1 MLTHICLSGQSA
13 YFPRTAAARP
23 ASEKERVMRTLLWTV
38 GVIVGAVVIF
48 AGFTK
53 SCDLISAPSNA
64 KVLIGFV
71 ILAMLIGLIIAGG
84 VTVLKRLGML
94 MLLVVV
100 VAMGNSG
107 CTKVEPG
114 WAGIRVKL
122 YGSQRGVQDFP
133 VITGR
138 VWYNPWTEEIYQ
150 FPTYMQNV
158 VWTAAMNEGA
168 PRDESLTANSQEGV
182 PFNFDV
188 GVSYQIDATMVPHIF
203 LKFRENASM
212 LTNVYIRNQVR
223 DFFSIEASKMPIMQI
238 VGPEK
243 QLLLE
248 RVLTDLRNKL
258 GPDGIRFDN
267 ISIVGKMRLPPQVED
282 SINAVIEAT
291 QRALEAQNKV
301 AQSTAEAQQR
311 VAEANGIA
319 QSTMIRAKAQADAN
333 QLLNSSLTSMLIQYE
348 ALQKWNGTL
357 PQVTGSGG
365 MPFVQLTPPA
375 TASR

>member
-1 MLTHICLSGQSA
+1 M
-13 YFPRTAAARP
+13 
-23 ASEKERVMRTLLWTV
+23 
-38 GVIVGAVVIF
+38 
-48 AGFTK
+48 
-53 SCDLISAPSNA
+53 ISAPST
-64 KVLIGFV
+64 VRMVSGFV
-71 ILAMLIGLIIAGG
+71 LLGLLVGAVIAGG
-84 VTVLKRLGML
+84 VTMLKRMGIML
-94 MLLVVV
+94 VLVV
-100 VAMGNSG
+100 AIAAGNSG

-158 VWTAAMNEGA
+158 IWSMSTHEGS
-168 PRDESLTANSQEGV
+168 PYDDSFTANSQEGV

-188 GVSYQIDATMVPHIF
+188 GVSYQIDAAMVPHIF
-203 LKFRENASM
+203 LKFRENAAT
-212 LTNVYIRNQVR
+212 LTNIYVRNQVR
-223 DFFSIEASKMPIMQI
+223 DFFSIEASKMAIMQI
-238 VGPEK
+238 VGPGK
-243 QLLLE
+243 QLLLDH
-248 RVLTDLRNKL
+248 VLSDLRHKL

-267 ISIVGKMRLPPQVED
+267 ISIIGKMRMPPQVEE

-291 QRALEAQNKV
+291 QRAIEAENKV
-301 AQSTAEAQQR
+301 AQSKAEAEQR

-319 QSTMIRAKAQADAN
+319 QSTMIRAKAQSDAN
-333 QLLNSSLTSMLIQYE
+333 QLLNTSLTPMLIQYE

-365 MPFVQLTPPA
+365 MPFVQLQPPSSSTPLS
-375 TASR
+375 SR

>member
-1 MLTHICLSGQSA
+1 
-13 YFPRTAAARP
+13 
-23 ASEKERVMRTLLWTV
+23 MRTILWTI
-38 GVIVGAVVIF
+38 GLIVGAVVLF

-53 SCDLISAPSNA
+53 SCDMISAPNTARMLS
-64 KVLIGFV
+64 GFA
-71 ILAMLIGLIIAGG
+71 LFGLLVGAVIAGG
-84 VTVLKRLGML
+84 VTMLKRMGI
-94 MLLVVV
+94 LLVLVM
-100 VAMGNSG
+100 ALAAGNSG

-122 YGSQRGVQDFP
+122 YGTQRGVQDFP

-158 VWTAAMNEGA
+158 IWSASTHEGG
-168 PRDESLTANSQEGV
+168 PFDDSFTANSQEGV

-188 GVSYQIDATMVPHIF
+188 GVSYQIDAAMVPHIF
-203 LKFRENASM
+203 LKFRENAAT
-212 LTNVYIRNQVR
+212 LTNIYVRNQVR
-223 DFFSIEASKMPIMQI
+223 DFFSIEASKVAIMQI
-238 VGPEK
+238 VGPGK
-243 QLLLE
+243 QLLLDH
-248 RVLTDLRNKL
+248 VLGDLRQKL

-267 ISIVGKMRLPPQVED
+267 ISIIGKMRMPPQVED

-291 QRALEAQNKV
+291 QRAIEAQNKV
-301 AQSTAEAQQR
+301 AQSKAEADQR

-319 QSTMIRAKAQADAN
+319 QSTMIRAKAQTDAN
-333 QLLNSSLTSMLIQYE
+333 QLLNSSLTPMLIQYE

-365 MPFVQLTPPA
+365 MPFIQLQQQPSFTPP
-375 TASR
+375 SSP

>member
-1 MLTHICLSGQSA
+1 
-13 YFPRTAAARP
+13 
-23 ASEKERVMRTLLWTV
+23 MRTIFWTL
-38 GVIVGAVVIF
+38 GVAIVAVIIF

-53 SCDLISAPSNA
+53 SCDLISAPSNTR
-64 KVLIGFV
+64 VLLGFMLFGLLIG
-71 ILAMLIGLIIAGG
+71 IIAWGG
-84 VTVLKRLGML
+84 VAALKRLGLLAML
-94 MLLVVV
+94 AIVVG
-100 VAMGNSG
+100 GNSG

-158 VWTAAMNEGA
+158 IWSASPNEGA
-168 PRDESLTANSQEGV
+168 RYDESFTANSQEGV

-188 GVSYQIDATMVPHIF
+188 GVSYQIDAAMVPHIF
-203 LKFRENASM
+203 LKFREDANT
-212 LTNVYIRNQVR
+212 LTSIYIRNQVR

-243 QLLLE
+243 QILLS
-248 RVLTDLRNKL
+248 RVLMDLRAKL

-267 ISIVGKMRLPPQVED
+267 ISIIGRMRLPSQVED

-301 AQSTAEAQQR
+301 AQSKAEADQR
-311 VAEANGIA
+311 IAEANGIA
-319 QSTMIRAKAQADAN
+319 QATMIRAKAQADAN
-333 QLLNSSLTSMLIQYE
+333 NLLNSSLTPMLIQYE

-357 PQVTGSGG
+357 PQVTGAGG
-365 MPFVQLTPPA
+365 TPFVQLQPPA
-375 TASR
+375 GVTATR